1 MGNASQVPAP
11 TLSGHFVSNRSTLM
25 TNPAIALQAPDA
37 GPDEWTLIT
46 RTVAGDR
53 RAARTLYD
61 RHARRVHRV
70 VFRIC
75 GDEELAQDLTQDAFV
90 RAFSQL
96 AGFRGDSAFTTW
108 LHRIAVTTALNQM
121 RKVKRI
127 RAHEEVLE
135 EGAHLAAPQR
145 EADPD
150 LKVRLHAAIDALPES
165 LRLTVVLHDVEG
177 YTHVE
182 IGRMLGVAE
191 GTSKAR
197 LFDARARLRVALA
210 DFA

>member
-1 MGNASQVPAP
+1 
-11 TLSGHFVSNRSTLM
+11 M
-25 TNPAIALQAPDA
+25 TTPAIALQTPDA

-46 RTVAGDR
+46 RILSGDR
-53 RAARTLYD
+53 ISARTLYD

-75 GDEELAQDLTQDAFV
+75 GDEELACDLTQDVFV
-90 RAFSQL
+90 RVFSQL

-135 EGAHLAAPQR
+135 DDDHHAAPAR

-150 LKVRLHAAIDALPES
+150 LTVRLHAAIDALPEG
-165 LRLTVVLHDVEG
+165 LRMTVVLHDVEG
-177 YTHVE
+177 YTHLE
-182 IGRMLGVAE
+182 IGKMLGVAE

-197 LFDARARLRVALA
+197 LFEARARLRVALA

>member
-1 MGNASQVPAP
+1 
-11 TLSGHFVSNRSTLM
+11 M
-25 TNPAIALQAPDA
+25 TTPAIAFETPDA

-46 RTVAGDR
+46 RILSGDR
-53 RAARTLYD
+53 SSARTLYD

-75 GDEELAQDLTQDAFV
+75 GDEELACDLTQDVFV
-90 RAFSQL
+90 RVFSQL
-96 AGFRGDSAFTTW
+96 GGFRGDSAFTTW

-135 EGAHLAAPQR
+135 DDDHHAPPAR

-150 LKVRLHAAIDALPES
+150 LKVRLHAAIDALPEG
-165 LRLTVVLHDVEG
+165 LRMTVVLHDVEG
-177 YTHVE
+177 YTHLE
-182 IGRMLGVAE
+182 IGKMLGVAE

-197 LFDARARLRVALA
+197 LFEARARLRVALA

>member
-1 MGNASQVPAP
+1 
-11 TLSGHFVSNRSTLM
+11 M
-25 TNPAIALQAPDA
+25 TTPAIALQAPDA
-37 GPDEWTLIT
+37 GPPEWTLIT
-46 RTVAGDR
+46 QSIAGDR
-53 RAARTLYD
+53 SAARALYD

-75 GDEELAQDLTQDAFV
+75 GDEELASDLVQDVFI
-90 RAFSQL
+90 RAFGQL
-96 AGFRGDSAFTTW
+96 KNFRGDSAFTTW

-127 RAHEEVLE
+127 RNHEEALGDEDV
-135 EGAHLAAPQR
+135 HAAPSR

-150 LKVRLHAAIDALPES
+150 LKSRLHAAIDGLPEG

-177 YTHVE
+177 YTHGE
-182 IGRMLGVAE
+182 IGEMLGIAE

-197 LFDARARLRVALA
+197 LFEARARLRVALA

>member
-1 MGNASQVPAP
+1 M
-11 TLSGHFVSNRSTLM
+11 
-25 TNPAIALQAPDA
+25 ALDAPDA
-37 GPDEWTLIT
+37 GPDERTLIS

-53 RAARTLYD
+53 VSARTLYD

-75 GDEELAQDLTQDAFV
+75 GDEELACDLVQDVFV
-90 RAFSQL
+90 RAFGQL
-96 AGFRGDSAFTTW
+96 RAFRGESAFTTW

-127 RAHEEVLE
+127 RANEEPLVDDDHH
-135 EGAHLAAPQR
+135 ASPAR
-145 EADPD
+145 EAEPD
-150 LKVRLHAAIDALPES
+150 LKARLHAAIDALPEA

-177 YTHVE
+177 YTHGE
-182 IGRMLGVAE
+182 IGLMLGIAE

-197 LFDARARLRVALA
+197 LFEARAKLRVTLA
-210 DFA
+210 DFAQGA

>member
-1 MGNASQVPAP
+1 
-11 TLSGHFVSNRSTLM
+11 M
-25 TNPAIALQAPDA
+25 TTSAIALEKGTPDA

-46 RTVAGDR
+46 RTVQGDR
-53 RAARTLYD
+53 VSARTLYD
-61 RHARRVHRV
+61 RHAMRVHRV

-75 GDEELAQDLTQDAFV
+75 RDDELACDLTQDVFV
-90 RAFSQL
+90 RAFGQL
-96 AGFRGDSAFTTW
+96 GSFRGDAAFTTW

-127 RAHEEVLE
+127 REHEESIGE
-135 EGAHLAAPQR
+135 EDRHAAPSR

-150 LKVRLHAAIDALPES
+150 LKVRLHAAIDALPEG
-165 LRLTVVLHDVEG
+165 LRMTVLLHDVEG

-182 IGRMLGVAE
+182 IGEMLGIAE

-197 LFDARARLRVALA
+197 LFEARGKLRVALA